1 MPSRLTK
8 LLSVLGFLVIASCS
22 SVGGGASNISTE
34 PLALPDT
41 TTVTQSGDL
50 RIGPMDLINVRVFGV
65 DELGG
70 DYQVDHQGEI
80 KLPLVG
86 TLNAKGYTSLE
97 FAEVL
102 ESALGETYLQNPDVT
117 VTIEESLGRQITIE
131 GSVRDPGVYD
141 VDGTISLLQAVAL
154 GGGTSDDANPE
165 KVIVFRQV
173 EGERMAAGFNLT
185 KIRRGEAED
194 PRIYGNDIVVVDG
207 SQARQTYGDL
217 LRSVPLLALF
227 VLY

>member
-1 MPSRLTK
+1 MPFWLVK
-8 LLSVLGFLVIASCS
+8 LLLALALLTVASCS
-22 SVGGGASNISTE
+22 SVGGGNSNVSSE
-34 PLALPDT
+34 PLALPDS

-50 RIGPMDLINVRVFGV
+50 RIGPLDLINVRVFGV

-70 DYQVDHQGEI
+70 DYQVDHQGEV

-102 ESALGETYLQNPDVT
+102 EQELGATYLQNPDVT
-117 VTIEESLGRQITIE
+117 VTIEESLGRQVTIE

-141 VDGTISLLQAVAL
+141 VDGTITLLQAVAL
-154 GGGTSDDANPE
+154 GGGTSDDANPSR
-165 KVIVFRQV
+165 VIVFRQV

-185 KIRRGEAED
+185 DIRRGDAED
-194 PRIYGNDIVVVDG
+194 PAIYGNDIVVVDG